1 MSQTETNQT
10 AENQTTTNPTEK
22 KEFINEDET
31 PITKYELDLYLNLV
45 ENFINYFDINKPNED
60 YEKRFL
66 KKDNFIKIIN
76 ILNHE
81 LEMVDTRFNN
91 ADNTDEEIEN
101 LDSFEHMDYY
111 IKFNDLYKNLRYFKK
126 RLLKIKDE

>member
-31 PITKYELDLYLNLV
+31 PITKYELDLYLDLV
-45 ENFINYFDINKPNED
+45 ENFINYFDIAKANED

-66 KKDNFIKIIN
+66 KKENFIKIIN

-91 ADNTDEEIEN
+91 VESTDEELNNI
-101 LDSFEHMDYY
+101 DSFEHIHYMH
-111 IKFNDLYKNLRYFKK
+111 KFNDLYKNLRYFKK